1 MSQENAHENLSVFD
15 ILHHI
20 LGSRIDEW
28 SGKKSTKW
36 HPWTSYHITCH
47 HMAIHT
53 LNLIFIHHSLRISAH
68 RTRGIVFQILVRD
81 STSFIKNNIKD
92 TKTIRIV
99 RQMLSLAAIVVIL
112 KSILKSSDL
121 KTTPIAIATMWWRQL
136 MNKVEYRG
144 RLVYRQCF
152 EWYKLDIRWLSK
164 MLKRNSGSKI
174 HDSNTMVVANG
185 RLQSFGVP
193 TATTFFGVR
202 NWIVLCNQYS
212 KNYRF

>member
-1 MSQENAHENLSVFD
+1 MVSWESFLKNHPVSDFSHPRL
-15 ILHHI
+15 I

-36 HPWTSYHITCH
+36 HQWTSYHITCH

-53 LNLIFIHHSLRISAH
+53 LNLISIHHSLRISAH

-121 KTTPIAIATMWWRQL
+121 KTIPIAIATKWWRQL

-144 RLVYRQCF
+144 RLVYQQCF

-164 MLKRNSGSKI
+164 IFKRNSGSKI
-174 HDSNTMVVANG
+174 ICDSNTTVVTNG
-185 RLQSFGVP
+185 QTSMLWSP
-193 TATTFFGVR
+193 TCDNLF
-202 NWIVLCNQYS
+202 WSS
-212 KNYRF
+212 KLNCAL